1 MLELHARS
9 VAKFVVSGARE
20 EYDARL
26 EFPALGP
33 DSEFKEMRQM
43 VESDESFESKTYR
56 KADIRLL
63 PFLFLCYTLA
73 YLDRV
78 NVGFAKL
85 QMLKDLSL
93 SDAAFATGAGIF
105 FIGYFFFEVPSN
117 VLLKKFGAR
126 VWIARIMI
134 SWGLISACMMFV
146 KGEWSFYA
154 LRSLLGLAEAGFFPG
169 VIFYLT
175 LWYPSRHRSTRTAW
189 FVAAIAVSGVI
200 GNPISGWIMDRL
212 SGVLNLQG
220 WQWLFLAEG
229 IPSILVGVWVIYYLN
244 SNIEEAKWL
253 NTEEKALLVRNLL
266 AEDQHKTRHNL
277 MDAFTSGKVWALCAI
292 YFTLMIGL
300 YGIAF
305 WLPTLVKAFGIE
317 GYLGVGLITA
327 IPYGVAVI
335 GMILLSH
342 HSDKTGERR
351 LHYVLNV
358 TAGAVG
364 LILSGVFASRPV
376 LAIIFLSIATVG
388 VIGSMPLF
396 WPLPSAFLA
405 GTAAAAGIGVVNS
418 VGNLGGYFG
427 PNIPIWTRAISS
439 DRSAALFI
447 IAGILMVGAVLT
459 YFFVPKTLR
468 VKAGRSYYHS
478 VRPAGLRQKP

>member
-1 MLELHARS
+1 MM
-9 VAKFVVSGARE
+9 K
-20 EYDARL
+20 
-26 EFPALGP
+26 
-33 DSEFKEMRQM
+33 
-43 VESDESFESKTYR
+43 SDESFEMKTYR
-56 KADIRLL
+56 KADVRLL
-63 PFLFLCYTLA
+63 PFLFLCYILA

-93 SDAAFATGAGIF
+93 SDAGFATGAGIF

-126 VWIARIMI
+126 MWIARIMI
-134 SWGLISACMMFV
+134 SWGILSSCMMFV
-146 KGEWSFYA
+146 RGEWSFYA
-154 LRSLLGLAEAGFFPG
+154 LRFLLGIAEAGFFPG
-169 VIFYLT
+169 IIFYLT

-212 SGVLNLQG
+212 SGVMNLAG

-229 IPSILVGVWVIYYLN
+229 IPSMVVGFWVIYYLD
-244 SNIEEAKWL
+244 SSIEETTWL
-253 NTEEKALLVRNLL
+253 TAEEKALLQRNLL
-266 AEDQHKTRHNL
+266 AEDHHKTQHKLR
-277 MDAFTSGKVWALCAI
+277 DAFNSRKVWVLSAI

-305 WLPTLVKAFGIE
+305 WLPTIVKAFGIK

-327 IPYGVAVI
+327 IPYGVAVV
-335 GMILLSH
+335 GMIFLSH

-358 TAGAVG
+358 TVGAIG
-364 LILSGVFASRPV
+364 LILSGVFASQPV
-376 LAIIFLSIATVG
+376 LAVIFLSVGTLG

-427 PNIPIWTRAISS
+427 PNIPIWARAVSS
-439 DRSAALFI
+439 DKSAALYI
-447 IAGILMVGAVLT
+447 ISAFLIVGALLM
-459 YFFVPKTLR
+459 YFFLPKTLR
-468 VKAGRSYYHS
+468 VKVGS
-478 VRPAGLRQKP
+478 

>member
-1 MLELHARS
+1 
-9 VAKFVVSGARE
+9 
-20 EYDARL
+20 
-26 EFPALGP
+26 
-33 DSEFKEMRQM
+33 MRRIPM
-43 VESDESFESKTYR
+43 KSDESLEVKTYH
-56 KADIRLL
+56 KVDVRLL
-63 PFLFLCYTLA
+63 PFLFLCYILA

-85 QMLKDLSL
+85 QMLKDLSM

-126 VWIARIMI
+126 MWIARIMI
-134 SWGLISACMMFV
+134 SWGVISACMIFV
-146 KGEWSFYA
+146 KGVWSFYA
-154 LRSLLGLAEAGFFPG
+154 LRFLLGLAEAGFFPG

-175 LWYPSRHRSTRTAW
+175 LWYPSRLRSSRTAW

-212 SGVLNLQG
+212 TGAMNLAG
-220 WQWLFLAEG
+220 WQWLFLSEG
-229 IPSILVGVWVIYYLN
+229 IPSVIVGFWVIYYLD
-244 SNIEEAKWL
+244 SSIEEAKWL
-253 NTEEKALLVRNLL
+253 TAEEKALLANNLT
-266 AEDQHKTRHNL
+266 AEDKHKTQHKL
-277 MDAFTSGKVWALCAI
+277 ADAFTSGKVWVLCAI

-305 WLPTLVKAFGIE
+305 WLPTIVKAFGIK

-335 GMILLSH
+335 GMILLSL

-351 LHYVLNV
+351 LHYVANV
-358 TAGAVG
+358 TAGAIG
-364 LILSGVFASRPV
+364 LILSGVFASQPV
-376 LAIIFLSIATVG
+376 LAIIFLSMGTLG

-396 WPLPSAFLA
+396 WPIPSAFLA
-405 GTAAAAGIGVVNS
+405 GTAAAAGIGIVNS

-427 PNIPIWTRAISS
+427 PNIPIWARHISS
-439 DRSAALFI
+439 DRSAALYI
-447 IAGILMVGAVLT
+447 IAGILIIGALLT
-459 YFFVPKTLR
+459 YFFIPKTLR
-468 VKAGRSYYHS
+468 VS
-478 VRPAGLRQKP
+478 VGSLTQN

>member
-1 MLELHARS
+1 MTQ
-9 VAKFVVSGARE
+9 
-20 EYDARL
+20 
-26 EFPALGP
+26 PA
-33 DSEFKEMRQM
+33 EN
-43 VESDESFESKTYR
+43 FEAQTYH
-56 KADIRLL
+56 KADVRLL
-63 PFLFLCYTLA
+63 PFLFLCYIMA

-117 VLLKKFGAR
+117 MLLKKFGAR
-126 VWIARIMI
+126 MWIARIMI
-134 SWGLISACMMFV
+134 SWGIISSCMIFA
-146 KGEWSFYA
+146 KGEWSFYG
-154 LRSLLGLAEAGFFPG
+154 LRFLLGLAEAGFFPG

-175 LWYPSRHRSTRTAW
+175 LWYPSRLRSLRTAW

-200 GNPISGWIMDRL
+200 GNPISGIIMDKL
-212 SGVLNLQG
+212 TGAMNLAG

-229 IPSILVGVWVIYYLN
+229 IPSILVGFWVIFYLD
-244 SNIEEAKWL
+244 SSIEEAKWL
-253 NTEEKALLVRNLL
+253 TPEEKTLLSSHLA
-266 AEDQHKTRHNL
+266 AEDQQKTQHKL
-277 MDAFTSGKVWALCAI
+277 SDAFKSGKVWALCAI

-305 WLPTLVKAFGIE
+305 WLPTIVKAFGIK

-335 GMILLSH
+335 GMIILSH

-351 LHYVLNV
+351 LHYVCNV

-364 LILSGVFASRPV
+364 LILSGVYASQPV
-376 LAIIFLSIATVG
+376 LAIIFLSIGTLG

-405 GTAAAAGIGVVNS
+405 GTAAAAGIGIVNS
-418 VGNLGGYFG
+418 VGNLGGYVG
-427 PNIPIWTRAISS
+427 PNIPIWAKHVSA
-439 DRSAALFI
+439 DKSAALYI
-447 IAGILMVGAVLT
+447 IATILIVGALLT
-459 YFFVPKTLR
+459 FFSIPKSLR
-468 VKAGRSYYHS
+468 VKIGSREVAER
-478 VRPAGLRQKP
+478 V

>member
-1 MLELHARS
+1 MMS
-9 VAKFVVSGARE
+9 
-20 EYDARL
+20 
-26 EFPALGP
+26 
-33 DSEFKEMRQM
+33 
-43 VESDESFESKTYR
+43 SDDVFETKTYH
-56 KADIRLL
+56 KVDVRLL
-63 PFLFLCYTLA
+63 PFLFLCYILA

-126 VWIARIMI
+126 MWIARIMI
-134 SWGLISACMMFV
+134 SWGVISACMIFV

-154 LRSLLGLAEAGFFPG
+154 MRCLLGLAEAGFFPG

-175 LWYPSRHRSTRTAW
+175 LWYPSRYRSTRTAW

-200 GNPISGWIMDRL
+200 GNPMSGWIMDKL
-212 SGVLNLQG
+212 SGAMNLAG

-229 IPSILVGVWVIYYLN
+229 IPSVIVGFWVIYYLN
-244 SNIEEAKWL
+244 SSIEEAKWL
-253 NTEEKALLVRNLL
+253 TGEEKALLANRLV
-266 AEDQHKTRHNL
+266 AEDQHKTEHNL
-277 MDAFTSGKVWALCAI
+277 KDAFASGKVWVLCAI

-305 WLPTLVKAFGIE
+305 WLPTIVKAFGMK
-317 GYLGVGLITA
+317 GYLRIGLVTA

-335 GMILLSH
+335 GMILLSL

-351 LHYVLNV
+351 LHYVANV

-364 LILSGVFASRPV
+364 LILSGIFASQPV
-376 LAIIFLSIATVG
+376 LAIIFLSIGTLG

-405 GTAAAAGIGVVNS
+405 GTAAAAGIGIVNS

-427 PNIPIWTRAISS
+427 PNIPIWAKAVSS
-439 DRSAALFI
+439 DKSAALYI
-447 IAGILMVGAVLT
+447 IAGILLVGAFLT

-468 VKAGRSYYHS
+468 VRVGA
-478 VRPAGLRQKP
+478 

>member
-1 MLELHARS
+1 MMELPEDFA
-9 VAKFVVSGARE
+9 A
-20 EYDARL
+20 
-26 EFPALGP
+26 
-33 DSEFKEMRQM
+33 
-43 VESDESFESKTYR
+43 KTYR
-56 KADIRLL
+56 KVDLRLL
-63 PFLFLCYTLA
+63 PFLFLCYILA

-126 VWIARIMI
+126 MWIARIMI
-134 SWGLISACMMFV
+134 SWGVISGCMIFV
-146 KGEWSFYA
+146 RGAWSFYA
-154 LRSLLGLAEAGFFPG
+154 MRFLLGLAEAGFFPG

-175 LWYPSRHRSTRTAW
+175 LWYPSRYRSMRTAW

-200 GNPISGWIMDRL
+200 GNPVSGWIMDKL
-212 SGVLNLQG
+212 SGAMNLAG

-229 IPSILVGVWVIYYLN
+229 IPSVLVGFWVIYYLN
-244 SNIEEAKWL
+244 SSIGEAKWL
-253 NTEEKALLVRNLL
+253 SSEEKTLL
-266 AEDQHKTRHNL
+266 ADNLIAEDKDKTEHKL
-277 MDAFTSGKVWALCAI
+277 ADAFRSGKVWVLCAI

-305 WLPTLVKAFGIE
+305 WLPTIVKAFGIK
-317 GYLGVGLITA
+317 GYLQVGLITA
-327 IPYGVAVI
+327 IPYGVAVA

-342 HSDKTGERR
+342 HSDKKGERR
-351 LHYVLNV
+351 LHYVANV
-358 TAGAVG
+358 TVGAIG
-364 LILSGVFASRPV
+364 LILSGVYASNPV
-376 LAIIFLSIATVG
+376 LAIIFLSIGTLG

-405 GTAAAAGIGVVNS
+405 GTAAAAGIGIVNS

-427 PNIPIWTRAISS
+427 PNIPIWAKAISS
-439 DRSAALFI
+439 DKSAALYV
-447 IAGILMVGAVLT
+447 IAGILMVGAFLT

-468 VKAGRSYYHS
+468 VRVSS
-478 VRPAGLRQKP
+478 ST

>member
-1 MLELHARS
+1 M
-9 VAKFVVSGARE
+9 K
-20 EYDARL
+20 
-26 EFPALGP
+26 
-33 DSEFKEMRQM
+33 
-43 VESDESFESKTYR
+43 SDESFETKTYH
-56 KADIRLL
+56 KVDVRLI
-63 PFLFLCYTLA
+63 PFLFLCYILA

-85 QMLKDLSL
+85 QMLKDLSM

-126 VWIARIMI
+126 MWIARIMI
-134 SWGLISACMMFV
+134 SWGIISACMIFV
-146 KGEWSFYA
+146 KGEWSFYG
-154 LRSLLGLAEAGFFPG
+154 LRFLLGLAEAGFFPG

-175 LWYPSRHRSTRTAW
+175 LWYPSKLRSTRTAW

-200 GNPISGWIMDRL
+200 GNPISGWIMDTL
-212 SGVLNLQG
+212 SGAMKLTG
-220 WQWLFLAEG
+220 WQWLFLSEG
-229 IPSILVGVWVIYYLN
+229 IPSIIVGFWVIYYLN
-244 SNIEEAKWL
+244 SSIEEAKWL
-253 NTEEKALLVRNLL
+253 TTDEKALLANSLA
-266 AEDQHKTRHNL
+266 AEDKHKTEHKL
-277 MDAFTSGKVWALCAI
+277 SDAFASGKVWVLCAI

-305 WLPTLVKAFGIE
+305 WLPTIVKAFGIK

-335 GMILLSH
+335 GMIVLSN

-351 LHYVLNV
+351 LHYVANV
-358 TAGAVG
+358 TAGAAG
-364 LILSGVFASRPV
+364 LILSGVYASHPA
-376 LAIIFLSIATVG
+376 LAIVFLSIGTLG

-405 GTAAAAGIGVVNS
+405 GTAAAAGIGIVNS

-427 PNIPIWTRAISS
+427 PNIPIWAKHVSS
-439 DRSAALFI
+439 DRSAALYI
-447 IAGILMVGAVLT
+447 IAGVLMIGALLT
-459 YFFVPKTLR
+459 FFFIPKTLR
-468 VKAGRSYYHS
+468 VRVGS
-478 VRPAGLRQKP
+478 

>member
-1 MLELHARS
+1 M
-9 VAKFVVSGARE
+9 
-20 EYDARL
+20 
-26 EFPALGP
+26 GP
-33 DSEFKEMRQM
+33 DETLATN
-43 VESDESFESKTYR
+43 TYH
-56 KADIRLL
+56 KVDVRLL
-63 PFLFLCYTLA
+63 PFLFLCYILA

-126 VWIARIMI
+126 MWIARIMI
-134 SWGLISACMMFV
+134 SWGVISACMIFV

-154 LRSLLGLAEAGFFPG
+154 MRFLLGLAEAGFFPG

-175 LWYPSRHRSTRTAW
+175 LWYPSRLRASRTAW

-212 SGVLNLQG
+212 SGAMNLAG
-220 WQWLFLAEG
+220 WQWLFLSEG
-229 IPSILVGVWVIYYLN
+229 IPSIIVGFWVIFYLD
-244 SNIEEAKWL
+244 SSIEEAKWL
-253 NTEEKALLVRNLL
+253 TPEEKTLLAQNLV
-266 AEDQHKTRHNL
+266 AEDQHKTEHKL
-277 MDAFTSGKVWALCAI
+277 SDAFASGKVWVLCAI

-305 WLPTLVKAFGIE
+305 WLPTIVKAFGIK
-317 GYLGVGLITA
+317 GYLKVGLITA

-335 GMILLSH
+335 GMILLSL

-351 LHYVLNV
+351 MHYVFNV
-358 TAGAVG
+358 TAGAIG
-364 LILSGVFASRPV
+364 LILSGIFAAQPT
-376 LAIIFLSIATVG
+376 LAITFLSISTLG

-405 GTAAAAGIGVVNS
+405 GTAAAAGIGIVNS
-418 VGNLGGYFG
+418 VGNLGGYVG
-427 PNIPIWTRAISS
+427 PNIPIWAKHVSS
-439 DRSAALFI
+439 DPSAALYI
-447 IAGILMVGAVLT
+447 IAAVLLIGAFLA
-459 YFFVPKTLR
+459 YFFIPNTLR
-468 VKAGRSYYHS
+468 VSIGS
-478 VRPAGLRQKP
+478 